1 MTGNDAPQHLLNKHK
16 NMQGEQSGRS
26 QIHTQAIKK
35 ARRMQRLHKLFA

>member
-1 MTGNDAPQHLLNKHK
+1 MTGNDVPQHLRNKHK

-35 ARRMQRLHKLFA
+35 ARTMQRLHKLFA